1 MNKIRKEKIKTIL
14 IDSFEKDSFF
24 LKYNLSVN
32 SLIIPY
38 SFNNH
43 KKYKKLNLCKDYF
56 FSQKYFIYSEKMIR
70 LRKKTIVKKI
80 TKKCLIS
87 FGGTDM
93 TKIIYLILS
102 KILINNPK
110 INFITNFKVNKNL
123 RYQKKIIQL
132 SKIFKNIEIV
142 DLQNNFS
149 EIIYKSDII
158 ISSTGLTKYES
169 SFLGKPVIR
178 IYRDKNEKKIDKHF
192 MKINL
197 TASFMY
203 NELDKFQTYF
213 KKLSK
218 NYQLRK
224 QIFNKCLSSTK
235 I

>member
-1 MNKIRKEKIKTIL
+1 M
-14 IDSFEKDSFF
+14 
-24 LKYNLSVN
+24 LS
-32 SLIIPY
+32 LGYDI
-38 SFNNH
+38 
-43 KKYKKLNLCKDYF
+43 
-56 FSQKYFIYSEKMIR
+56 
-70 LRKKTIVKKI
+70 
-80 TKKCLIS
+80 
-87 FGGTDM
+87 
-93 TKIIYLILS
+93 
-102 KILINNPK
+102 
-110 INFITNFKVNKNL
+110 
-123 RYQKKIIQL
+123 
-132 SKIFKNIEIV
+132 IV